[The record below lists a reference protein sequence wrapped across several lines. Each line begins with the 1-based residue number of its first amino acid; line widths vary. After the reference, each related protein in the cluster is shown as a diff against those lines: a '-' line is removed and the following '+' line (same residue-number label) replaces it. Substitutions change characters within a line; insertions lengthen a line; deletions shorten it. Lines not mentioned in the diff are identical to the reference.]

1 MKRKIKTIIAVSLVV
16 FILAGIAVV
25 PLMSHTQKLVEILD
39 DSKVLN
45 AGSTNNNIHS
55 KEYTLAL
62 ENEYLQFWMNN
73 DTTEFKVVNKAN
85 GSEWYSSVSGR
96 ADGSPDAAP
105 VSLSYLNSQGSLADM
120 NVMTDSVADGKYSIK
135 MDVDRVTV
143 RYSVGDFSELSL
155 VPYALTEERFQE
167 ILDSL
172 NDEFEQMKLTDLY
185 YLTDINIIEDS
196 EQKKDRLAEY
206 PLLAKQKL
214 YIIRDST
221 REDALTKKDIAKIF
235 AEAGYTEDDYK
246 ADSKYFNADEAEKS
260 APGFNLKVEYTLDGR
275 KLHVC
280 IPHDDIEMYQEFP
293 MTSLTFAPYF
303 GSPKQETNG
312 WYLLPDGSGSVM
324 NFYNGN
330 TDGKIYRTYIYGEEL
345 TTAGRENINS
355 DPGASLPVFGIQ
367 CGGYG
372 VLCEITKGAAIS
384 EIVAYPGDSN
394 EASYAHAVFNVRS
407 TYKTTA
413 ATGRKESYII
423 IQKGRYSDDIEL
435 DYHFIDSKNVGLSD
449 MASVMRE
456 SIFGDAKGKVS
467 DTLPVQLTLVGLIT
481 RRNQFLGCAY
491 NEKVCLTGF
500 KQSLNVTNAFNLQ
513 VLPYTMP
520 EQTIKYTQWF
530 YADCIADYYG
540 VPVYSERHWELI
552 EAFIETA
559 FDCGINVILTPVITP
574 PLDTANG
581 IYRTNVQ
588 LVGIKAN
595 GEKYSF
601 NFEKLDRWIDI
612 CTKHGIKYFEISQL
626 FSQWGLKFTPGIV
639 AEVNGREEYIFG
651 WHMLAN
657 DPKYAEFLKQFIP
670 ALVEELKRKE
680 VYENTLFHVSDEP
693 QEYCIEAYE
702 YAYNLLKPLIGS
714 AKLMDALSEYQFYE
728 KGLVDIPVTDTA
740 NMDSFIG
747 KDVSEQWVYYA
758 EDKAGVSIRHMAAP
772 PYRNRAIGIQLYKY
786 DIKGFLHW
794 GYNFY
799 NTELSFHKINPYLT
813 TSAGKSMASGG
824 GFSVYPGANGAL
836 LSSRALVFFEALQD
850 FAVCKL
856 LEKYVGRDEVIRIM
870 EEEAG
875 MEITFINYPKN
886 ADFLL
891 RLRHRIA
898 EEIKKVLRKH
908 KKLL

>member
-1 MKRKIKTIIAVSLVV
+1 MDIQIKQVSSLETIFSYETATHIETAAAFRGERFSYQIVMLPEKSFRYQVDIKMPESVGAIKVYKLKEVMMDRPVSTADEKSVLLTQQPGLMPDILFPIEEDMNRLV
-16 FILAGIAVV
+16 F
-25 PLMSHTQKLVEILD
+25 KKDEI
-39 DSKVLN
+39 KVLWVR
-45 AGSTNNNIHS
+45 IDVS
-55 KEYTLAL
+55 KDAPEGTYPITV
-62 ENEYLQFWMNN
+62 
-73 DTTEFKVVNKAN
+73 EFTPLK
-85 GSEWYSSVSGR
+85 GHYW
-96 ADGSPDAAP
+96 DP
-105 VSLSYLNSQGSLADM
+105 VA
-120 NVMTDSVADGKYSIK
+120 
-135 MDVDRVTV
+135 
-143 RYSVGDFSELSL
+143 
-155 VPYALTEERFQE
+155 
-167 ILDSL
+167 
-172 NDEFEQMKLTDLY
+172 
-185 YLTDINIIEDS
+185 
-196 EQKKDRLAEY
+196 
-206 PLLAKQKL
+206 
-214 YIIRDST
+214 
-221 REDALTKKDIAKIF
+221 
-235 AEAGYTEDDYK
+235 
-246 ADSKYFNADEAEKS
+246 
-260 APGFNLKVEYTLDGR
+260 
-275 KLHVC
+275 
-280 IPHDDIEMYQEFP
+280 
-293 MTSLTFAPYF
+293 
-303 GSPKQETNG
+303 
-312 WYLLPDGSGSVM
+312 
-324 NFYNGN
+324 
-330 TDGKIYRTYIYGEEL
+330 
-345 TTAGRENINS
+345 ENIS
-355 DPGASLPVFGIQ
+355 
-367 CGGYG
+367 
-372 VLCEITKGAAIS
+372 
-384 EIVAYPGDSN
+384 
-394 EASYAHAVFNVRS
+394 S
-407 TYKTTA
+407 TT
-413 ATGRKESYII
+413 
-423 IQKGRYSDDIEL
+423 
-435 DYHFIDSKNVGLSD
+435 
-449 MASVMRE
+449 
-456 SIFGDAKGKVS
+456 
-467 DTLPVQLTLVGLIT
+467 
-481 RRNQFLGCAY
+481 
-491 NEKVCLTGF
+491 
-500 KQSLNVTNAFNLQ
+500 FNLQ

-588 LVGIKAN
+588 LVGIKAD

-799 NTELSFHKINPYLT
+799 NTQLSFHKINPYLT

-850 FAVCKL
+850 SAVCKL
-856 LEKYVGRDEVIRIM
+856 LEKYVGREEVIRIM

-875 MEITFINYPKN
+875 MEITFVNYPKN
-886 ADFLL
+886 ADFLP

-898 EEIKKVLRKH
+898 EEIKKAAAKA
-908 KKLL
+908 

>member
-1 MKRKIKTIIAVSLVV
+1 MKRKMKTIIAVSLVV
-16 FILAGIAVV
+16 SILAGIAVV
-25 PLMSHTQKLVEILD
+25 SLTSYTQKLVETLD

-62 ENEYLQFWMNN
+62 ENEFLQFWMNN

-85 GSEWYSSVSGR
+85 GSEWYSSVSDR
-96 ADGSPDAAP
+96 ADGSPDAAT

-135 MDVDRVTV
+135 KDADRVTV
-143 RYSVGDFSELSL
+143 RYSVGDFSDLSL

-172 NDEFEQMKLTDLY
+172 NDEFAQMKLIDLY

-196 EQKKDRLAEY
+196 EQKKDRLDEY

-221 REDALTKKDIAKIF
+221 REDALAKKDIAKIF

-246 ADSKYFNADEAEKS
+246 ADSKYFNAREEEKT

-330 TDGKIYRTYIYGEEL
+330 TDGKIYKTCIYGEDL

-367 CGGYG
+367 RDGYG
-372 VLCEITKGAAIS
+372 VLCEIIKGAAIS

-413 ATGRKESYII
+413 ATGRKESYLIV
-423 IQKGRYSDDIEL
+423 QKGRYSDDIEL

-456 SIFGDAKGKVS
+456 SIFGDAKEKVS

-491 NEKVCLTGF
+491 NEKVCLTSF
-500 KQSLNVTNAFNLQ
+500 EQSLNVTNSFLESGINNLSVVLTGWFGDGVDHKFLSSEVSPSGILGGKKGFSALLDTLKSKNIPLYLDADIQ
-513 VLPYTMP
+513 YTGKTSLFDGFSKNSDTSTMLDQSIGKIVEYDPASFIKKMGSSTYINNAAAQKKAIDALSRTADEYGVTCLSLRTVGSQLFADYGDPAIDRQAMANTVTEQLSKLSESGYQIATQGAGSYVLPYINSAANVPVVSGESDTTDMSVP
-520 EQTIKYTQWF
+520 FLQMVLSGYI
-530 YADCIADYYG
+530 DYYAPTVNLSGDTQTALLRAVSAGAGISCLLTAQNADRLTGSNQSKLYSTDFDYWKESLLEQIYDIQRRLKPVAGQQISGYEELAKG
-540 VPVYSERHWELI
+540 VYKTVYNNGVE
-552 EAFIETA
+552 
-559 FDCGINVILTPVITP
+559 VIV
-574 PLDTANG
+574 N
-581 IYRTNVQ
+581 YN
-588 LVGIKAN
+588 N
-595 GEKYSF
+595 ESF
-601 NFEKLDRWIDI
+601 TYGDFTVNSKDF
-612 CTKHGIKYFEISQL
+612 
-626 FSQWGLKFTPGIV
+626 GLK
-639 AEVNGREEYIFG
+639 
-651 WHMLAN
+651 
-657 DPKYAEFLKQFIP
+657 
-670 ALVEELKRKE
+670 
-680 VYENTLFHVSDEP
+680 
-693 QEYCIEAYE
+693 
-702 YAYNLLKPLIGS
+702 
-714 AKLMDALSEYQFYE
+714 
-728 KGLVDIPVTDTA
+728 
-740 NMDSFIG
+740 
-747 KDVSEQWVYYA
+747 
-758 EDKAGVSIRHMAAP
+758 GVHS
-772 PYRNRAIGIQLYKY
+772 
-786 DIKGFLHW
+786 
-794 GYNFY
+794 
-799 NTELSFHKINPYLT
+799 
-813 TSAGKSMASGG
+813 
-824 GFSVYPGANGAL
+824 
-836 LSSRALVFFEALQD
+836 
-850 FAVCKL
+850 
-856 LEKYVGRDEVIRIM
+856 
-870 EEEAG
+870 
-875 MEITFINYPKN
+875 
-886 ADFLL
+886 
-891 RLRHRIA
+891 
-898 EEIKKVLRKH
+898 
-908 KKLL
+908 